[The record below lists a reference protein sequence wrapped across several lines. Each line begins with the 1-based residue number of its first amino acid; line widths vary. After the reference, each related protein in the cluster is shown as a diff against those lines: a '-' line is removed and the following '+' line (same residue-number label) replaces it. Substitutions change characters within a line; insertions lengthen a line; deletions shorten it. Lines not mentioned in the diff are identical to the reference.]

1 MSHVHIYDTTLRDGT
16 QGESVQLSVREK
28 LQVAHMLDEL
38 GVGYIEGGWPGSNPR
53 DEGFFT
59 EAKNERFVNAKLAAF
74 GSTRRAGIS
83 CEDDPSLQALI
94 AADVPVV
101 TIFGKSSRFQATE
114 ILRISAEQNLE
125 LIFETVQWLKARVD
139 EVVYDAEHF
148 FDGAAEDHAYA
159 LQCLEAAT
167 SAGADFLVLCDTN
180 GGAMPWDVHT
190 LTREVLDRFG
200 RPVGVHAHNDAE
212 CGVANS
218 LEAVRAGATMVQGT
232 INGYGERCGNGNL
245 ISVIPALELKMGK
258 TALLP
263 GQLSALTRLSHTFDE
278 IVNNT
283 PHARQAYVGRSAFA
297 HKAGVHVNAVMKNP
311 RSYEHIAPEAVG
323 NTRRVLVS
331 DLSGRSNLQFKAQ
344 EFGLNMED
352 SAGTVDAL
360 DRIKAL
366 ENRGYQFEEAEA
378 SLRLLLAEARGERQ
392 RYFRVLEA
400 DVSAVLVDA
409 MRPNDPRS
417 SNTRAVLR
425 LAFGEQEASNVSHG
439 NGPIDALG
447 RAMHLL
453 LRAHYPQV
461 SDVRLT
467 DYKVRIVDTSEG
479 TGAAVRVLIRAT
491 DGVTSWG
498 TVGVSHNVVEAS
510 WDAMVDSYEYCLL
523 MKNVPVLQAP
533 AAE

>member
-16 QGESVQLSVREK
+16 QGESVQLSVSEK
-28 LQVAHMLDEL
+28 IQVAHMLDDL
-38 GVGYIEGGWPGSNPR
+38 GVDYIEGGWPGSNPR
-53 DEGFFT
+53 DEAFFI
-59 EAKNERFVNAKLAAF
+59 EAKNERFAHAKLAAF
-74 GSTRRAGIS
+74 GSTRRAGIP
-83 CEDDPSLQALI
+83 CDQDPSLNALI
-94 AADVPVV
+94 AAEVPVV
-101 TIFGKSSRFQATE
+101 TIFGKSSKFQATE
-114 ILRISAEQNLE
+114 ILRISPEQNLE

-148 FDGAAEDHAYA
+148 FDGAVEDLEYA
-159 LQCLEAAT
+159 MKCLEAAA
-167 SAGADFLVLCDTN
+167 SAGADFLTLCDTN
-180 GGAMPWDVHT
+180 GGTMPWDVNR
-190 LTREVLDRFG
+190 LTADVLQRFG
-200 RPVGVHAHNDAE
+200 RPVGIHAHNDAE

-218 LEAVRAGATMVQGT
+218 LESVRGGATMVQGT

-263 GQLSALTRLSHTFDE
+263 GKLSELTRLSHTFDE

-297 HKAGVHVNAVMKNP
+297 HKAGIHVNAVMKNP
-311 RSYEHIAPEAVG
+311 ASYEHIPPETVG
-323 NTRRVLVS
+323 NARRVLVS

-344 EFGLNMED
+344 EFGLNLDD
-352 SAGTVDAL
+352 SAGTRDAL
-360 DRIKAL
+360 ERIKEL
-366 ENRGYQFEEAEA
+366 ENQGYQFEEAEA

-409 MRPNDPRS
+409 LRPSEARIA
-417 SNTRAVLR
+417 NTRAVLR
-425 LAFGEQEASNVSHG
+425 LAFGERQASNVSHG

-447 RAMHLL
+447 SAMHRL
-453 LRAHYPQV
+453 LRDHYPEV
-461 SDVRLT
+461 SGVRLT

-491 DGVTSWG
+491 DGKTSWG
-498 TVGVSHNVVEAS
+498 TVGVSRNVVEAS
-510 WDAMVDSYEYCLL
+510 WAAMVDSYEYCLL
-523 MKNVPVLQAP
+523 MAKVPVLEAP